1 MSRVHSARDRDEFG
15 VILDALER
23 NHGLKARWLAELTAL
38 WALRISDLLAITTAQ
53 VDESFNTGEFTI
65 IETKTQK
72 NKVITLTPHAIKL
85 LNQMRLTFP
94 NNIYLFESRHGGS
107 RKPLSRK
114 TAWRWMSQVEP
125 DVIKW
130 RRTCGRLG
138 GVNLGTH
145 SLRKSGSRLRQ
156 QAGVTLEE
164 LQQLLN
170 HSKPETTINYLD
182 NNEQDLVDTFVA
194 GDIALFGEGI
204 LDQKNN

>member
-1 MSRVHSARDRDEFG
+1 MPRVHSARNREEFE
-15 VILDALER
+15 VILVALER
-23 NHGLKARWLAELTAL
+23 NRGMKARWIAELTAL
-38 WALRISDLLAITTAQ
+38 WALRISDLLAIKAAQ
-53 VDESFNTGEFTI
+53 VDQAFDTGEFAI
-65 IETKTQK
+65 IESKTKK
-72 NKVITLTPHAIKL
+72 RKMITLTPHAIKL
-85 LNQMRLTFP
+85 LDEMRRKFP
-94 NNIYLFESRHGGS
+94 NDIYLFESRYGGN
-107 RKPLSRK
+107 RRPLSRK
-114 TAWRWMSQVEP
+114 TVWRWMSEVEV

-130 RRTCGRLG
+130 RRANGRLG

-194 GDIALFGEGI
+194 GDRALFG
-204 LDQKNN
+204 

>member
-1 MSRVHSARDRDEFG
+1 MSRVHSARNRDEFKI
-15 VILDALER
+15 ILAALER
-23 NHGLKARWLAELTAL
+23 NHGKKARWLAELTAL
-38 WALRISDLLAITTAQ
+38 WALRISDLLAIETQQIDA
-53 VDESFNTGEFTI
+53 SFNTGEFSI
-65 IETKTQK
+65 IESKTQK
-72 NKVITLTPHAIKL
+72 LKVITLTPHAIKL
-85 LNQMRLTFP
+85 LSEMRESAP
-94 NNIYLFESRHGGS
+94 NAVYLFESRYGGK

-114 TAWRWMSQVEP
+114 TAWRWMCQVEP

-130 RRTCGRLG
+130 RRSCGRLG

-182 NNEQDLVDTFVA
+182 NNEQDLVDTYVA
-194 GDIALFGEGI
+194 GDRALFDTE
-204 LDQKNN
+204 NTN

>member
-1 MSRVHSARDRDEFG
+1 MSRVHSARNRDEFNI
-15 VILDALER
+15 ILTVLER
-23 NHGLKARWLAELTAL
+23 NRGIKARWIAELTAL
-38 WALRISDLLAITTAQ
+38 WALRISDLLSITTNQ
-53 VDESFNTGEFTI
+53 IDDSFNTGEFII
-65 IETKTQK
+65 IESKTKK
-72 NKVITLTPHAIKL
+72 RKVITLTPHAIKL
-85 LNQMRLTFP
+85 LNEMRTKHP
-94 NNIYLFESRHGGS
+94 HDVYLFESRYGGK
-107 RKPLSRK
+107 RKPISRK
-114 TAWRWMSQVEP
+114 TVWRWMCEVEP

-130 RRTCGRLG
+130 RRSCGRLG

-194 GDIALFGEGI
+194 GDQALFG
-204 LDQKNN
+204 

>member
-23 NHGLKARWLAELTAL
+23 THGLKARWLAELTAL
-38 WALRISDLLAITTAQ
+38 WALRISDLLAITTCQIDGAF
-53 VDESFNTGEFTI
+53 ETGEFSI
-65 IETKTQK
+65 IETKTK
-72 NKVITLTPHAIKL
+72 KTKVITLTPHAIKL
-85 LNQMRLTFP
+85 LNQMRLTHP
-94 NNIYLFESRHGGS
+94 NNVYLFESRYGGQ
-107 RKPLSRK
+107 RRPLSRK
-114 TAWRWMSQVEP
+114 TAWRWMSQVES

-130 RRTCGRLG
+130 RRSCGRLG

-194 GDIALFGEGI
+194 GDRALFGEE
-204 LDQKNN
+204 KTN

>member
-1 MSRVHSARDRDEFG
+1 MPRVHSARNRDEFNI
-15 VILDALER
+15 ILTVLEKNR
-23 NHGLKARWLAELTAL
+23 GIKARWIAELTAL
-38 WALRISDLLAITTAQ
+38 WALRISDLLSITTNQ
-53 VDESFNTGEFTI
+53 IDDSFNTGEFII
-65 IETKTQK
+65 IESKTKK
-72 NKVITLTPHAIKL
+72 RKVITLTPHAIKL
-85 LNQMRLTFP
+85 LNEMRTKYP
-94 NNIYLFESRHGGS
+94 HDVYLFESRYGGK
-107 RKPLSRK
+107 RKPISRK
-114 TAWRWMSQVEP
+114 TVWRWMCEVEP

-130 RRTCGRLG
+130 RRSCGRLG

-194 GDIALFGEGI
+194 GDKALFG
-204 LDQKNN
+204 

>member
-1 MSRVHSARDRDEFG
+1 MPRVHSARNRDEFK
-15 VILDALER
+15 VILDTLER

-38 WALRISDLLAITTAQ
+38 WALRISDLLAITTCQ
-53 VDESFNTGEFTI
+53 IEESFNTGEFKI
-65 IETKTQK
+65 IEAKTKKT
-72 NKVITLTPHAIKL
+72 KVITLSHHAIKL
-85 LNQMRLTFP
+85 LGLMRETFP
-94 NNIYLFESRHGGS
+94 NDVYLFESRYGGK

-114 TAWRWMSQVEP
+114 TAWRWMCEVEP
-125 DVIKW
+125 DVIRW
-130 RRTCGRLG
+130 RRSCGRLG

-164 LQQLLN
+164 IQQLLN

-194 GDIALFGEGI
+194 GDKALFG
-204 LDQKNN
+204 